1 VVDELVTIY
10 IVLRVPATGEEDLK
24 NFLSSL
30 SVTIDAHVV
39 GQLVYKPADTNHPP
53 QVKEA
58 RELLTSEPVNLQDD
72 PLILA
77 TELQAE
83 GDEQS
88 YQYIYLFWKTIVP
101 IGIYP

>member
-1 VVDELVTIY
+1 
-10 IVLRVPATGEEDLK
+10 VLRVPATGEEELK
-24 NFLSSL
+24 NFLASL

-39 GQLVYKPADTNHPP
+39 GQLVSKPGDATHPP
-53 QVKEA
+53 QLKEA
-58 RELLTSEPVNLQDD
+58 KELLTSQAVNLQDD

-88 YQYIYLFWKTIVP
+88 YQYIYLFWKAIVP
-101 IGIYP
+101 IGMYQYG

>member
-1 VVDELVTIY
+1 
-10 IVLRVPATGEEDLK
+10 LRIPATDEETLK
-24 NFLSSL
+24 TFLSAL

-39 GQLVYKPADTNHPP
+39 GQLVLKPGDAHHPP

-58 RELLTSEPVNLQDD
+58 KEILTSQPVNLQED

-83 GDEQS
+83 GDEES
-88 YQYIYLFWKTIVP
+88 YQYIYLFWKTVVP
-101 IGIYP
+101 IGK